1 VKRPAHVKFV
11 ISRGP
16 STGNLVESHAMGAP
30 RKGLEGV
37 VVPAASLSREQAGR
51 LFVLYSAH
59 YDAADPARFAADL
72 AEKDYVILLREQGG
86 GELRGFSTQKSLE
99 ARVDGRRV
107 RALFSGDTL
116 IDPAFWGEQE
126 LVKAW
131 CRFAG
136 RLWAEEP
143 EAPLYW
149 LLISKGHRTYM
160 YLPLFFAQHWPRP
173 EAGTPAFEAKVMDVL
188 ASEKF
193 GDAWKPEKGLL
204 QFPESLGHLKSGL
217 AAVPPGRTDDD
228 RVNFFLSKNPGY
240 AKGDELVCLAP
251 ISPENMRGAARRALE
266 AGVKDGPL
274 RVTAC

>member
-1 VKRPAHVKFV
+1 MKHPSCVKFV
-11 ISRGP
+11 ISAAVRRGI
-16 STGNLVESHAMGAP
+16 LIESPPMGARP
-30 RKGLEGV
+30 SLEGV
-37 VVPAASLSREQAGR
+37 VVPASSLTREQAAR

-72 AEKDYVILLREQGG
+72 AEKDFVILLREQGG
-86 GELRGFSTQKSLE
+86 GELRGFSTQKTLE
-99 ARVDGRRV
+99 ARVEGRRV

-116 IDPAFWGEQE
+116 IEREWWGEQE

-143 EAPLYW
+143 QAPLYW

-160 YLPLFFAQHWPRP
+160 YLPLFFTEHWPRP
-173 EAGTPAFEAKVMDVL
+173 EQGTPAFEARVMDAL
-188 ASEKF
+188 AAEKF

-204 QFPESLGHLKSGL
+204 QFPESMGHLKSDL
-217 AAVPPGRTDDD
+217 AAVPPGRSDDA
-228 RVNFFLSKNPGY
+228 RVRFFLSKNPGY
-240 AKGDELVCLAP
+240 SRGDELVCLAP
-251 ISPENMRGAARRALE
+251 ISPSNMRGAARRAMD

-274 RVTAC
+274 RVPAC